1 MRCEVEGTAPQT
13 PRLLMRAWRDED
25 LDELATL
32 CTDPAVMRYFPAT
45 LNREQS
51 QALLIRLQ
59 QHFAEHGFTFWSL
72 WSRDDGRFVGM
83 TGLAH
88 VGFEASFT
96 PAVEIG
102 WRLSPAFWGQGLA
115 QEAARAALD
124 FAFTQLAVDRVV
136 AFTTLSNTPSQR
148 VMQGLGMQ
156 AAGEFE
162 HPALAPGHPLRRH
175 VLYEMPR
182 SEWPKRG

>member
-1 MRCEVEGTAPQT
+1 MRSERDGVELQT
-13 PRLLMRAWRDED
+13 PRLHLRAWHDED
-25 LDELATL
+25 LDELAAL
-32 CTDPAVMRYFPAT
+32 CADPAVMRHFPAP

-51 QALLIRLQ
+51 RALLTRLQ
-59 QHFAEHGFTFWSL
+59 QHFAQHGFTFWSL
-72 WSRDDGRFVGM
+72 WHREDGRFVGM

-115 QEAARAALD
+115 REAARASLE
-124 FAFTQLAVDRVV
+124 FAFTHLALDRVV

-148 VMQGLGMQ
+148 VMQAIGMQ
-156 AAGEFE
+156 PAGEFE
-162 HPALAPGHPLRRH
+162 HPALAPGHPLRSH
-175 VLYEMPR
+175 VLYEILGDK
-182 SEWPKRG
+182 WPKQG